1 MRRAAPNTDWLRT
14 LDDRLVDSVSDELT
28 FAEWLSRWDS
38 GPWPI
43 VVDRLALS
51 CAGFGPKSQ
60 CVPSQV
66 KGEQPN
72 ISLTTLRQYG
82 LALVPLPNVLVIT
95 TEAEASRFEQRDRV
109 ERSDRRIHHLG
120 I

>member
-1 MRRAAPNTDWLRT
+1 MR
-14 LDDRLVDSVSDELT
+14 
-28 FAEWLSRWDS
+28 EWLSRWDS

-51 CAGFGPKSQ
+51 SAGFGPKSQ
-60 CVPSQV
+60 CVPSRV
-66 KGEQPN
+66 KGERPD

-82 LALVPLPNVLVIT
+82 LALVPFPNVLVIT
-95 TEAEASRFEQRDRV
+95 TEAEASKFEQRDRLS
-109 ERSDRRIHHLG
+109 EAIAESIIWG